1 MLSVHMDKI
10 IFTPPRDLSL
20 HYRALKP
27 QSARWAPVAWLR
39 RKKGFWQFWQLGNVL
54 VKSCKYEDTGPSC
67 SSTPVMI
74 DRFCGSLRHHTRV
87 SLLFHCSCRIVSNND
102 QELMLVIGVVKKNSV
117 LPYMTGRMWT
127 VLVRDHNVKKVLRA
141 IALSLTH
148 TQRHPVI
155 QVRQGCLWLVNR
167 KLMSRA
173 E

>member
-27 QSARWAPVAWLR
+27 QRARWAPVAWLR

-102 QELMLVIGVVKKNSV
+102 QELMLVIGVVKKT
-117 LPYMTGRMWT
+117 PYFRIWRGECEQCWSEITMSR
-127 VLVRDHNVKKVLRA
+127 KCC
-141 IALSLTH
+141 ALSPSNTH
-148 TQRHPVI
+148 PETSSHTGKAGLPVA
-155 QVRQGCLWLVNR
+155 G
-167 KLMSRA
+167 
-173 E
+173 